1 MESEGWKKHGWRST
15 MVRNDIFLSLK
26 MKLRVIK
33 CIFLIGNLEIIERY
47 KNKSLMILLSRIKL
61 LAFWCLYVVPS
72 NLKTFLLLYT
82 LNTNPKY
89 IAWHVYNPSP
99 RLSSQFLQYV
109 GVYVCTFT
117 YCDKVKCK
125 NFVFQFFSLNFLSWV
140 FLNIM
145 KYCKI
150 FLILVKS

>member
-1 MESEGWKKHGWRST
+1 

-47 KNKSLMILLSRIKL
+47 KNKSLIILLPRIKL
-61 LAFWCLYVVPS
+61 LTFRCLYVVPS

-89 IAWHVYNPSP
+89 VA
-99 RLSSQFLQYV
+99 
-109 GVYVCTFT
+109 
-117 YCDKVKCK
+117 
-125 NFVFQFFSLNFLSWV
+125 
-140 FLNIM
+140 
-145 KYCKI
+145 
-150 FLILVKS
+150 

>member
-1 MESEGWKKHGWRST
+1 MESEGWKKHGWSST

-33 CIFLIGNLEIIERY
+33 CIFLIGNLEIIGRY
-47 KNKSLMILLSRIKL
+47 KNKSLIILLSRIEL

-99 RLSSQFLQYV
+99 RLSLLSFYNMW
-109 GVYVCTFT
+109 VYMCVLLHIVIKWNAKILCF
-117 YCDKVKCK
+117 
-125 NFVFQFFSLNFLSWV
+125 NFFHLMFYHEYFSISWSSLKFFWS
-140 FLNIM
+140 
-145 KYCKI
+145 
-150 FLILVKS
+150 